1 MEVRNSGGGPG
12 RKEQG
17 LGQGGRGRQ
26 RLEAMA
32 ENEVRKGLLCSCHSR
47 LYSLGHGCVRWHL
60 GPVQFPGV
68 SSS

>member
-17 LGQGGRGRQ
+17 PGQGGRGRQ
-26 RLEAMA
+26 GLEAMA

-47 LYSLGHGCVRWHL
+47 
-60 GPVQFPGV
+60 P
-68 SSS
+68 